1 MCHGQK
7 FADRGPDAISKSP
20 FFSPHRPPELP
31 HRWGQDPEYAD
42 RVAHYSPW
50 IRNWTNTH
58 WVWSGKPYQPYLC
71 DLVKVGDQAAA
82 RLVSEGMEQAWWS
95 AVAIQELD
103 KAFEEAKE

>member
-1 MCHGQK
+1 M
-7 FADRGPDAISKSP
+7 
-20 FFSPHRPPELP
+20 
-31 HRWGQDPEYAD
+31 
-42 RVAHYSPW
+42 
-50 IRNWTNTH
+50 
-58 WVWSGKPYQPYLC
+58 WSGKPYQPYLC